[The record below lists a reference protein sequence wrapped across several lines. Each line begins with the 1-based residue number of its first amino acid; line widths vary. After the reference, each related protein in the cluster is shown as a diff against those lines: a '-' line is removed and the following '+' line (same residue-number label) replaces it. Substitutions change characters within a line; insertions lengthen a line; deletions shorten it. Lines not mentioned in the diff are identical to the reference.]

1 MIVGMAGKGHSIEE
15 SGEINLPSRT
25 F

>member
-15 SGEINLPSRT
+15 SGEINLPSRA